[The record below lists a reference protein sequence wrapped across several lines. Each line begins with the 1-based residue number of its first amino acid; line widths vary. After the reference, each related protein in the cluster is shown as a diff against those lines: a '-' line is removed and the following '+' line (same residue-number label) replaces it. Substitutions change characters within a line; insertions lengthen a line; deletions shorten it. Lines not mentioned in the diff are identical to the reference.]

1 MNLNEKCKSKSRLY
15 SLINLTLNIVTLFKE
30 ITFLNKDK
38 NNFTKCYSI
47 EIEITEMGDIC
58 LVS

>member
-1 MNLNEKCKSKSRLY
+1 MKSVKAKGRLY
-15 SLINLTLNIVTLFKE
+15 SLINLTLNNVTLFKE